1 MKMVEK
7 TTIMVEGL
15 VHHGYCQTEPGV
27 DVYYA
32 LFGQGAMKVVLLM
45 GIGTSGLAWKNQIE
59 YFVAQKEYQI
69 LVIDNRGCGKT
80 IVHTGRITTTQM
92 ATDVVEIMKYLKW
105 DKCKV
110 HVVGNSLGG
119 MIAQEVALQIP
130 SQISTLSLINTHAGG
145 WKAYIPP
152 WFAIL
157 SLSRHLFTKS
167 EKDRTRVL
175 LETVFSRHHL
185 HKPGRKEYLSII
197 EQEYPTI
204 LDFYV
209 NTFVEQFSSILPK
222 ENAKYLFMQQ
232 LTAVLTHRV
241 SSRRLSQLR
250 DRFPIMICVGTG
262 DKIVHPSHSYKL
274 TRVLGAELITFEGA
288 GHAVTEEC
296 LDEIN
301 EKLRRHFW
309 KTVN

>member
-1 MKMVEK
+1 MLEK

-15 VHHGYCQTEPGV
+15 VNHGYCQTEPGV

-32 LFGQGAMKVVLLM
+32 VFGEGSMKVVLLM

-59 YFVAQKEYQI
+59 YFVSQQDYQV
-69 LVIDNRGCGKT
+69 LVVDNRGCGKT
-80 IVHTGRITTTQM
+80 VAPTGRLTTSQM
-92 ATDVVEIMKYLKW
+92 AYDVVEVLRYLRW
-105 DKCKV
+105 DRNKV
-110 HVVGNSLGG
+110 HLVGNSLGG
-119 MIAQEVALQIP
+119 MIAQEVALRIP

-152 WFAIL
+152 WYAIL

-167 EKDRTRVL
+167 EKEKTRVL

-185 HKPGRKEYLSII
+185 SKPGRKEFLSII
-197 EQEYPTI
+197 EQEHPTI

-209 NTFVEQFSSILPK
+209 NTFVEQFSAIMPK

-232 LTAVLTHRV
+232 LSAVLTHRV
-241 SSRRLSQLR
+241 SSKRLSQLR
-250 DRFPIMICVGTG
+250 GRFPVMVCVGTG
-262 DKIVHPSHSYKL
+262 DKVVHPSHSYKL
-274 TRVLGAELITFEGA
+274 TRSLGAELIKFEGA

-301 EKLRRHFW
+301 EMLRRHFW
-309 KTVN
+309 KSAN